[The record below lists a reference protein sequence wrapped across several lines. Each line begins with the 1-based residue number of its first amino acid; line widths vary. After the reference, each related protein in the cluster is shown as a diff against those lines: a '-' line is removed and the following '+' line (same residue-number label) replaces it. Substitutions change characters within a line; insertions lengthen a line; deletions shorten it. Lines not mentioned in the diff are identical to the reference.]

1 MCVTATARTPHHG
14 GVRLADI
21 LVFTAVVA
29 FVGIL
34 AVPRIL
40 QNNARSRQERAA
52 RDIEALSEALDKYR
66 IDNGRYPTTEQGLTA
81 LRTEPTAPPPPK
93 HWDGP
98 YLNRPVPA
106 DPWGNG
112 YVYRCPGVHNP
123 NRFDLF
129 SLGADGRKGGSGE
142 AADIANW

>member
-1 MCVTATARTPHHG
+1 MTAMARTPSSG
-14 GVRLADI
+14 GVRITD
-21 LVFTAVVA
+21 LVVFVAVAA
-29 FVGIL
+29 FVSVL
-34 AVPRIL
+34 VVPRIL
-40 QNNARSRQERAA
+40 QGNVRSRQERAA
-52 RDIEALSEALDKYR
+52 RDIEALSDALDKYR
-66 IDNGRYPTTEQGLTA
+66 IDNGRYPTTDQGLAA
-81 LRTEPTAPPPPK
+81 LRTEPTLPPPPR

-123 NRFDLF
+123 KRFDLF
-129 SLGADGRKGGSGE
+129 SLGADGRKGGVGE